1 MSGTSESRA
10 GFVAIV
16 GRPNVGKSTL
26 LNFLLKEK
34 VAIVSD
40 KPQTTRNRL
49 RGILTEEGFQ
59 IVFVDTPGIHQPRD
73 EINRY
78 MVQEA
83 TNTLRE
89 VDAALFVAE
98 PSRSLGKQDLRVGG
112 LLQEAGLPVFLLI
125 NKIDVFSAEVVS
137 VTRGLWRTRFPAWK
151 SFAVSARTGKGVA
164 QVLER
169 VVRTLPEGPP
179 FFPPDQVA
187 DQPVR
192 FLCAELI
199 REKVFRL
206 TGEEVPYAVAV
217 EVTSFREPVRDGDGP
232 ISIDANIHVERASQK
247 GILIGKGGAMIKR
260 VGSEARR
267 DMEALLG
274 ARVYLN
280 LWVKVTRGWRNDPKS
295 LRWLGYR

>member
-1 MSGTSESRA
+1 MSGESGYRA

-26 LNFLLKEK
+26 LNLLLKEK

-40 KPQTTRNRL
+40 KPQTTRNRM
-49 RGILTEEGFQ
+49 RGILSKERFQ

-83 TNTLRE
+83 TATLRE
-89 VDAALFVAE
+89 VDLVLFLVEA
-98 PSRSLGKQDLRVGG
+98 SRSLGKQDLRVGS
-112 LLQEAGLPVFLLI
+112 LMEDTHLPVFLLI
-125 NKIDVFSAEVVS
+125 NKVDISSRETVAAAKD
-137 VTRGLWRTRFPAWK
+137 LWRKRFPAMK
-151 SFAVSARTGKGVA
+151 IFSVSARTGKGVPGVLD
-164 QVLER
+164 QV
-169 VVRTLPEGPP
+169 VGALPEGAP
-179 FFPPDQVA
+179 FFPPDQIA

-217 EVTSFREPVRDGDGP
+217 EVTSFREPVQDPSGP
-232 ISIDANIHVERASQK
+232 IFIDANIHVERPSQK
-247 GILIGKGGAMIKR
+247 GIIIGKGGAMIKR

-274 ARVYLN
+274 ARVHLN

>member
-1 MSGTSESRA
+1 MSGKAGHRA

-26 LNFLLKEK
+26 LNLLLQEK

-49 RGILTEEGFQ
+49 RGILSGKGFQ
-59 IVFVDTPGIHQPRD
+59 IVFVDTPGIHDPRD
-73 EINRY
+73 EINRF

-83 TNTLRE
+83 TNALSE
-89 VDAALFVAE
+89 VDVVLFLVEA
-98 PSRSLGKQDLRVGG
+98 SLSLGKQDLRVAR
-112 LLQEAGLPVFLLI
+112 LLEETRLPVFLLL
-125 NKIDVFSAEVVS
+125 NKVDAASRETVSAARE
-137 VTRGLWRTRFPAWK
+137 LWGKRFPGMRILPI
-151 SFAVSARTGKGVA
+151 SAQTGKGVQA
-164 QVLER
+164 VLDGVLR
-169 VVRTLPEGPP
+169 CVPEGDA

-192 FLCAELI
+192 FLCAEMI
-199 REKVFRL
+199 REKVFQL

-217 EVTSFREPVRDGDGP
+217 EVTSFREPEKDPAGP
-232 ISIDANIHVERASQK
+232 IFIDADIHVERPSQK

-260 VGSEARR
+260 VGSAARQ

-274 ARVYLN
+274 NKVVLN

-295 LRWLGYR
+295 LRRFGYR